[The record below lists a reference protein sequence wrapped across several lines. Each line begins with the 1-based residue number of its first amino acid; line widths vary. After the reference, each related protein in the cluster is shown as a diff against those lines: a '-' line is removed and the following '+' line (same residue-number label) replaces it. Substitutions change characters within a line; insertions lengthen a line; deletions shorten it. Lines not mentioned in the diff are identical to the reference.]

1 MSEQQRPGRELRQYA
16 GLTETQMLTEIQ
28 KLVFAADKHGRSM
41 PTPKMGI
48 YYALILSGIT
58 NVLGDNGWATPPC
71 EDHRQHEEDCGRR

>member
-1 MSEQQRPGRELRQYA
+1 MNDQQRPGRELRQYA
-16 GLTETQMLTEIQ
+16 DLTETQMLTEIQ

-58 NVLGDNGWATPPC
+58 NILGDNGWQVPAC
-71 EDHRQHEEDCGRR
+71 GDHHQHEDGCGRG